1 MKLHNKKI
9 KNNNC
14 ELVLQIE
21 FSETT
26 GELFKRLEKIVTTQ
40 KLRKKRK

>member
-1 MKLHNKKI
+1 MKSQKKEI
-9 KNNNC
+9 KNEHS

-26 GELFKRLEKIVTTQ
+26 GELFKKLEKIVTTQ
-40 KLRKKRK
+40 KLRKHKK